1 MVDMDDNKLQHF
13 TLIPLFLELN
23 ITEKLEK
30 VGFILSSVVELD
42 TLHKGVIRNAYV
54 NQDS

>member
-1 MVDMDDNKLQHF
+1 MVDMDDNKLLHF
-13 TLIPLFLELN
+13 PLIPLLLELKV
-23 ITEKLEK
+23 TEKLEK

-42 TLHKGVIRNAYV
+42 TLHKEVIRYAYV

>member
-1 MVDMDDNKLQHF
+1 MMDIDDNKLQHF
-13 TLIPLFLELN
+13 TLIPLFLELKV
-23 ITEKLEK
+23 TEKIGK

-42 TLHKGVIRNAYV
+42 TSHKAIRYAYV